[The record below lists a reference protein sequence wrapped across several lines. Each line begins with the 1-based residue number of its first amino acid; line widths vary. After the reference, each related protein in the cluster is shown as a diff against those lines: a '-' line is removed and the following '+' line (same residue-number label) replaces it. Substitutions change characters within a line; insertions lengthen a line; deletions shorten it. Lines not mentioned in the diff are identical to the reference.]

1 MDYIVKNE
9 KVNIKDIQK
18 ITDKAKIINIDSNM
32 NKSLTEIFD
41 VIHERTRTTTDQ
53 YDFQLSKEK
62 AKVLVKNKK
71 FYEEKRIRRQNE
83 IKDKAGFAL
92 TSVLVTLGVTLIT
105 CIIFITIKKLLF

>member
-71 FYEEKRIRRQNE
+71 MEEERIRRRNE
-83 IKDKAGFAL
+83 MKDKAGFAL